1 MSANASTVVL
11 DPCIVRISIRK
22 EIKGGRSSQKLGF
35 IDLNL
40 AEFAGSGVTSRRC
53 LLEGYDAKHRQ
64 DNSMLCV
71 TVKMHMLR
79 GDFVFKPYVDLDQC
93 FLIHIFGP
101 ANDISC
107 NILFRTVHRLA
118 SAIRTIWVVIWSV
131 WSTKTRHPAYRRP
144 RSRRLIVPVARPL
157 WTQWPG
163 HETTHRSHRR
173 PDAVRWR
180 RRSRAIRC

>member
-1 MSANASTVVL
+1 MAVVDRKLIKLFPLFFVLSLSLSAPNRVEVKNHIVKWNQTFNLVCRMSANASTVVL

-22 EIKGGRSSQKLGF
+22 EMKGGRSSQKLGF

-79 GDFVFKPYVDLDQC
+79 GDFVFKPYVDLNQM
-93 FLIHIFGP
+93 
-101 ANDISC
+101 
-107 NILFRTVHRLA
+107 LFD
-118 SAIRTIWVVIWSV
+118 
-131 WSTKTRHPAYRRP
+131 P
-144 RSRRLIVPVARPL
+144 
-157 WTQWPG
+157 QFWP
-163 HETTHRSHRR
+163 SK
-173 PDAVRWR
+173 
-180 RRSRAIRC
+180 